1 MNDVDAIVPGHVMAP
16 GHALATGAP
25 LSTDEAFGAV
35 ERLADERATG
45 ALHGPTGTL
54 HLVDGLVVHAES
66 DRAPDLAALL
76 TGCGRI
82 TRQAW
87 QEAVRT
93 HGPHG
98 RVGGALVEQRLFT
111 RGELELCQLG
121 ALYDAAFFV
130 LDGAGASAGPWSFEP
145 GARHWLGPV
154 AAVSAP
160 RLRREVERR
169 HRLLDRIWPWPQLD
183 TAPVRPLGRVGRT
196 AEAGRTGDVGRIEE
210 AGLIAEAGRIGEDGP
225 PRPVRQAGAAGSVR
239 PGGAQERCAA
249 PGKRPGRPCPPSRR
263 QRELLDHADGRRT
276 PAELARLLGRSGF
289 ATTADVRRLAAAG
302 LLATPGRDVPR
313 HAAGA
318 RSSAHAG
325 PAPGARTEAP
335 PGTQAGPPP
344 GPPPVPPPGT
354 QPAPPPGLLRRVP
367 GAALAGLL
375 PVSAIHSA
383 RHRPLAGHPPAPVH
397 PPAPAAARPPTVPD
411 PDIALLI
418 RVRTLLEARL

>member
-25 LSTDEAFGAV
+25 LTTGEAFAAV

-45 ALHGPTGTL
+45 ALRGPTGTL
-54 HLVDGLVVHAES
+54 HLADGLVVHAES
-66 DRAPDLAALL
+66 DRAPDLAMLL

-93 HGPHG
+93 YGPHG

-183 TAPVRPLGRVGRT
+183 TEPVRPLGRTGRT
-196 AEAGRTGDVGRIEE
+196 AEAGR
-210 AGLIAEAGRIGEDGP
+210 IAEVGRIGEVGP
-225 PRPVRQAGAAGSVR
+225 PRPVRPAGAVGSVR
-239 PGGAQERCAA
+239 PSGGQERCAA
-249 PGKRPGRPCPPSRR
+249 PGNRPGRPCPPSRR

-302 LLATPGRDVPR
+302 LLATPGRDAPR
-313 HAAGA
+313 HAAGS
-318 RSSAHAG
+318 RSAAQAG
-325 PAPGARTEAP
+325 PEPGVRTEAP
-335 PGTQAGPPP
+335 PGTQSGPPP
-344 GPPPVPPPGT
+344 APPPG
-354 QPAPPPGLLRRVP
+354 PPPGLLRRVP

-375 PVSAIHSA
+375 PVSAIRSA
-383 RHRPLAGHPPAPVH
+383 RHRPLAVHPSAPAHPPG
-397 PPAPAAARPPTVPD
+397 PAAARPPTVPD